1 MRDAAFWREW
11 VLRLARQRGPEKSLC
26 PSEIARRAAPDEWR
40 TCMEAVRDA
49 ARELADAG
57 AVEFLQRGQRVDPRT
72 ARGAIRLR
80 MLGETGGPGQDRGD
94 HRADMQRPE

>member
-11 VLRLARQRGPEKSLC
+11 VLRLARQRGPEKTLC
-26 PSEIARRAAPDEWR
+26 PSEIARQAAPDEWR
-40 TCMEAVRDA
+40 ACMDAVRSA

-57 AVEFLQRGQRVDPRT
+57 ALEFLQRGQRVDPRT

-80 MLGETGGPGQDRGD
+80 ILRHVESPAHDRGD
-94 HRADMQRPE
+94 